1 MKSLRRRLFGLPIV
15 IVVIVSVAVM
25 LLFNIVVSGY
35 VDNQVEQSMNSF
47 REYHV
52 AMDNLQ
58 EKIDKIQS
66 KNNSSDS
73 DLSKSEAEMICSQIV
88 LTAAAMRLQHRW
100 WCLMMQSILTI
111 MPPT

>member
-66 KNNSSDS
+66 KT
-73 DLSKSEAEMICSQIV
+73 AEMTAICQN
-88 LTAAAMRLQHRW
+88 
-100 WCLMMQSILTI
+100 
-111 MPPT
+111 PKPK